1 MERDEPAGAVG
12 SGADGPGESGESP
25 ADRMAREALERMR
38 SMARARPWVPAP
50 TVHARRG
57 RFLGVIEGG
66 ADGDTG
72 PAEGNGSPEPAGGGG
87 PGDGGTTRP
96 PSRIGWTK
104 SPGLAAS
111 RTRWREPLGLGAALG
126 RLTASRG
133 WSPKA
138 AMGSVMARWGDIV
151 GPDVAAH
158 CAIETFEGKR
168 LVVRCTSTAW
178 AKQLVLLLPHI
189 ERRIAEEVGP
199 GVVDQVVVRGPSAP
213 SWRRGPRVAP
223 GRGPRDTYG

>member
-1 MERDEPAGAVG
+1 MAEDEDGQDGREPQVSGTDDDVAEAMAVR
-12 SGADGPGESGESP
+12 AV
-25 ADRMAREALERMR
+25 ERMR
-38 SMARARPWVPAP
+38 SMVRSHPGERLTTPPVRRRRSF
-50 TVHARRG
+50 TV
-57 RFLGVIEGG
+57 VEGEAG
-66 ADGDTG
+66 ADLED
-72 PAEGNGSPEPAGGGG
+72 S
-87 PGDGGTTRP
+87 GGTEGATP
-96 PSRIGWTK
+96 AVGTAAAPGTPSPRGSGWRK
-104 SPGLAAS
+104 APGLAAG

-126 RLTASRG
+126 RLAKSRG
-133 WSPKA
+133 WSSQA
-138 AMGSVMARWGDIV
+138 AMGSVMAQWSEIV

-158 CAIETFEGKR
+158 CTIETFEERR

-213 SWRRGPRVAP
+213 SWRRGPRVVP